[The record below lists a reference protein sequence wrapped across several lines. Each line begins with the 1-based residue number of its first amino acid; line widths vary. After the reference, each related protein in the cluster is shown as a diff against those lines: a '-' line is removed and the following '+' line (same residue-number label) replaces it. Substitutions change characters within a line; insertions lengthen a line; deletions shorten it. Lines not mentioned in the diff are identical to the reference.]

1 MEQASTRLQDTCER
15 SVFENGRKWATW
27 FTDKLQIEQSEV
39 MNEVVIKE
47 EGRVTM
53 TGVLVESIGSSVE
66 RTIYLTGDSSLEMKE
81 ALVILLDLCI
91 ECLNC
96 QHLAFAVDRHKATSI
111 LNDLRW
117 VGFELINPDLLVKDK
132 SILDNHV
139 FVGIEL

>member
-15 SVFENGRKWATW
+15 SVFENGRKWVTW

>member
-1 MEQASTRLQDTCER
+1 
-15 SVFENGRKWATW
+15 
-27 FTDKLQIEQSEV
+27 

-96 QHLAFAVDRHKATSI
+96 QHLAFAIDRHKATSI